1 MNKQPTPGTI
11 AGLIWIR
18 DHLKKTTPPGCGLP
32 VDAMMFIESIIKKR
46 VLGLENCFDI
56 LDHPIQNGAELW
68 ERGEQKLIDEMYSAI
83 TESSTLSEG
92 ARKK

>member
-32 VDAMMFIESIIKKR
+32 VDAMMFIESIIKKGDVYGDRDSNQESRIRR
-46 VLGLENCFDI
+46 V
-56 LDHPIQNGAELW
+56 
-68 ERGEQKLIDEMYSAI
+68 
-83 TESSTLSEG
+83 
-92 ARKK
+92 